1 MIKNRM
7 NGGIIILGVL
17 FLIVAACSKKVTYKP
32 SEEMIKTRVAT
43 EKLMEL
49 KGFYQNKDI
58 QGILSVIS
66 QRFKGLEVLKGSIQ
80 KDFSYYDDMALE
92 FTNKLVR
99 MEKDTIRLTVY
110 WEGRWREKVTA
121 NVFNDKGTAVFVFK
135 DEERLLITKIE
146 GDNPIGITASR

>member
-17 FLIVAACSKKVTYKP
+17 LLIVAACSKKVTYKP

-99 MEKDTIRLTVY
+99 MEKDTIMLTVY